1 MTSINVHEAKTHLSS
16 ILADIERNGKK
27 VVICRHGRAV
37 AELIPVSKGHR
48 TKLDPKLKNIK
59 IKDDPVISTEKEWE
73 DV

>member
-1 MTSINVHEAKTHLSS
+1 MVSVNIHEAKTHLSS
-16 ILADIERNGKK
+16 ILADVERNGKK

-48 TKLDPKLKNIK
+48 TRLDPKLKK
-59 IKDDPVISTEKEWE
+59 IQIIENPVSSTEKEWE